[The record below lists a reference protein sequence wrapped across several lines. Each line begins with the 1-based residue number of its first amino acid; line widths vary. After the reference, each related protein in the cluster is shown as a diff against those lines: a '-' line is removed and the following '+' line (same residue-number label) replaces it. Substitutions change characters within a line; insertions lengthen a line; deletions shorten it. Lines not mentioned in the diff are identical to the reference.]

1 MQCEDFRLEL
11 CADGVGRYSIM
22 GSWGFG
28 ATDQEEGEG
37 EIKRMDYDNLTD
49 YDYDN
54 LTAAADESPSS
65 MSITTNKSANQ
76 PIMKQEINVFS
87 S

>member
-1 MQCEDFRLEL
+1 
-11 CADGVGRYSIM
+11 M
-22 GSWGFG
+22 GSWGNG
-28 ATDQEEGEG
+28 ATDQEEGGEG
-37 EIKRMDYDNLTD
+37 EIKRMDYDNLT
-49 YDYDN
+49 
-54 LTAAADESPSS
+54 AAGDESPSF

>member
-1 MQCEDFRLEL
+1 MQCGDFRLEL
-11 CADGVGRYSIM
+11 CADGVGKYSIM
-22 GSWGFG
+22 GSWGTG
-28 ATDQEEGEG
+28 ATDQEKG
-37 EIKRMDYDNLTD
+37 EIKRMDYDNLT
-49 YDYDN
+49 
-54 LTAAADESPSS
+54 AAADKSPSA

>member
-1 MQCEDFRLEL
+1 
-11 CADGVGRYSIM
+11 
-22 GSWGFG
+22 
-28 ATDQEEGEG
+28 
-37 EIKRMDYDNLTD
+37 MDYDNLTD
-49 YDYDN
+49 YDYDYDN
-54 LTAAADESPSS
+54 LTAAGDESPSW